1 LDAVIFQEIAL
12 PFNRRRFFQGWAT
25 GTIVNEWGFRMSEEL
40 TITSIK
46 SLLKFPFKGRDWRGR
61 FLVGILLYL
70 ACFIPLL
77 GLAAG
82 ILIVGYYIQVMRR
95 ASKGE
100 ELGLPAW
107 DDWGGM
113 LKDGLQGLVVQI
125 VYMLP
130 GLVVFYGG
138 MFLYFVAIIG
148 VNILIPFMGGENSD
162 STVGILF
169 ILLFFG
175 SFAIMFLSM
184 AVGSLLVILGLIPLP
199 MALAHFSAQGRLS
212 AAFRIREWWL
222 LLRANKLGY
231 FIAWVIVAG
240 VGAILYLA
248 LMPLYLALSFMFFL
262 LPFLMF
268 FVFILLAPLYLYLSM
283 VGAAV
288 FGRTYWE
295 SVALVEAGGQE
306 AER

>member
-1 LDAVIFQEIAL
+1 
-12 PFNRRRFFQGWAT
+12 
-25 GTIVNEWGFRMSEEL
+25 MSQEL
-40 TITSIK
+40 TTTSIK
-46 SLLKFPFKGRDWRGR
+46 TLLKFPFKGRDWRGR
-61 FLVGILLYL
+61 FLIGTLLYL
-70 ACFIPLL
+70 ACFVPIL

-82 ILIVGYYIQVMRR
+82 ILIVGYVIQVMRR

-100 ELGLPAW
+100 ELTMPAW

-148 VNILIPFMGGENSD
+148 SNILIPFMGSENGD
-162 STVGILF
+162 PTVGILF

-184 AVGSLLVILGLIPLP
+184 AVGGLLMILGMVPLP
-199 MALAHFSAQGRLS
+199 MALAHFSAQGKVS
-212 AAFRIREWWL
+212 AAFRVREWWP

-240 VGAILYLA
+240 VGAISYLA
-248 LMPLYLALSFMFFL
+248 LMPLYLALSFTFFL

-268 FVFILLAPLYLYLSM
+268 FVLIILVPLYLYLSM

-295 SVALVEAGGQE
+295 SVALVEASGRE